1 MSDKGDGNIGVRCTI
16 CRSNVVTKHGTTPLN
31 KQRYL
36 CNSCGRTFVLDN
48 SKYVS
53 PFIEEVTMAMLKEGI
68 PVNTIRKVLAGKV
81 SKDWIY
87 KKRREYFSKNQRN
100 NFRR

>member
-1 MSDKGDGNIGVRCTI
+1 
-16 CRSNVVTKHGTTPLN
+16 
-31 KQRYL
+31 
-36 CNSCGRTFVLDN
+36 
-48 SKYVS
+48 
-53 PFIEEVTMAMLKEGI
+53 MAMLKEGI